1 MTCPLTPDHSA
12 VWPDDAIK
20 NSPCSPK
27 WPKNGH
33 GSNCLKRVTR
43 FTYGYIWRTP
53 IPLAKSG
60 RIALLWCLDEIT
72 PNKPLPTIRIVSS
85 DICEKGLL
93 SQAKARVKIDHF
105 STQNKYIAICH
116 VDYFNSGKQQLRLLP
131 RSLTRRFDTSWKFKK
146 IISRSKNW
154 KNIQKWHKIKNFPRQ
169 SYSLAHFSRFDI
181 WKRNRFAFF
190 KTSFFAFKTRLD
202 EIKVGEKW
210 KV

>member
-1 MTCPLTPDHSA
+1 MFEKSYQIYLWLHLEDTNTVSQIWSHCPFVMSWWD
-12 VWPDDAIK
+12 
-20 NSPCSPK
+20 
-27 WPKNGH
+27 
-33 GSNCLKRVTR
+33 
-43 FTYGYIWRTP
+43 Y
-53 IPLAKSG
+53 
-60 RIALLWCLDEIT
+60 
-72 PNKPLPTIRIVSS
+72 PNKPLPTFRIVSS

-181 WKRNRFAFF
+181 SKRNRFAFF